1 MAASIAMAAAVMAA
15 AVPGA
20 SAGFRYVPPAKPVPE
35 AIEPVPD
42 VIESAPGQFSHAGPG
57 GWQVHAG
64 ETLRATLNRWGARAG
79 VDVLFLTDRRYRLGE
94 NRTFGGAFAAAART
108 LFAALAHLPRPPV
121 GELSNDGRT
130 LTVLHRAPNMGDER

>member
-1 MAASIAMAAAVMAA
+1 MAASIAMAAAI
-15 AVPGA
+15 PTA
-20 SAGFRYVPPAKPVPE
+20 SAEFRYVPPDRPPAAAVKP
-35 AIEPVPD
+35 IPD
-42 VIESAPGQFSHAGPG
+42 VAAPPPSESAHAG
-57 GWQVHAG
+57 WQIHAG
-64 ETLRATLNRWGARAG
+64 ETLRAALNRWGARAG

-130 LTVLHRAPNMGDER
+130 LTVRHRARSSGEAR

>member
-1 MAASIAMAAAVMAA
+1 MAASIAMAAAATVA

-20 SAGFRYVPPAKPVPE
+20 SAGFRYVPPAEPVPE
-35 AIEPVPD
+35 AVEPVPD
-42 VIESAPGQFSHAGPG
+42 VIEHAPGQFSDAGPG

-94 NRTFGGAFAAAART
+94 NRTFGGGFAAAART

-130 LTVLHRAPNMGDER
+130 LTVLHRARSSGEAR